1 MITNLDS
8 LYNYGELVKD
18 LDPSLVLIPDIEIV
32 DEYDNYLLLEQE
44 KGLFGF
50 YISNHPATSYKTNT
64 NAISLENLDKY
75 FDKLV
80 TTIVLVENIKEI
92 TTKKG
97 DKMAFVSCSDETGS
111 VDYTFFPKIWN
122 NINIKKGNLYKIV
135 GRVDKRYNQIQIIV
149 NWLEE
154 LVDN

>member
-1 MITNLDS
+1 MNLDS

-18 LDPSLVLIPDIEIV
+18 LDPSLVLIPDIEVV

-44 KGLFGF
+44 KDLFGL
-50 YISNHPATSYKTNT
+50 YISNHPATSYKGTVTNC
-64 NAISLENLDKY
+64 ISLEQLNKY

-80 TTIVLVENIKEI
+80 TTVVLVESIKEI

-97 DKMAFVSCSDETGS
+97 DKMAFASCSDETGS

-122 NINIKKGNLYKIV
+122 IIELKKGHLYKIV
-135 GRVDKRYNQIQIIV
+135 GRVEKRYDQIQMIV
-149 NWLEE
+149 SQIEE
-154 LVDN
+154 IGER